1 MIFCARQNNVHG
13 MSYGP
18 CRGGFLIFTTIS
30 TVMKRNG
37 IRCRGFMVFYFITAI
52 IFSVAAVWTTQLRGA
67 LGEAAYYGDSNTL
80 LKLLGL
86 LTAIAVVRAANAFV
100 RSYYRARFEANA
112 GFNLREHFMKY
123 FLRIPFTTF
132 EKAGSG
138 ESLSIFQ
145 NDLRWARLLV
155 GWAIWDLLEDLIY
168 LVAIFTFMFT
178 ISAFLTVILIATIP
192 VLAVLQMMS
201 SIPIQKR
208 QTVMSEERA
217 NFNAVVNDSL
227 QNISTIASYSL
238 EEVLEE
244 RYLTAYDKFFAAFK
258 RFMLILLPLLSF
270 GFVGAGIP
278 LSVINVLAAFRV
290 INGDVSIAD
299 FIAFT
304 TITLLTVEWVAS
316 LAERFNSL
324 QTGVA
329 NAKRLLDSTSQ
340 ELEDVESGEAI
351 NRETPVSISFNNVS
365 FKYNEDGPLAVDSAT
380 FSIKPGSRVAFVGGS
395 GSGKSTLLKLIMGL
409 YTPVS
414 GEILLSGENMAN
426 LFKSGVR
433 DVFAY
438 VPQDSFLFPE
448 SIGQNI
454 TLESTVSDMARLEK
468 AASDAGI
475 LDFVK
480 SLPDKWDSVLQE
492 ASENVSGGQR
502 QRIAVARAFY
512 KNAPVILFDEA
523 TSALDPTT
531 EAAILKSFENVARG
545 KTVIM
550 VAHRPSAIAACDE
563 IIVMDGG
570 RICGIGTHDELIA
583 SSETYKNLYESR
595 QEVA

>member
-1 MIFCARQNNVHG
+1 MCK
-13 MSYGP
+13 
-18 CRGGFLIFTTIS
+18 GGLIIITTIS

-37 IRCRGFMVFYFITAI
+37 IRCRGFMVFYVISAI
-52 IFSVAAVWTTQLRGA
+52 VFSVAIVGTTQLRGA

-80 LKLLGL
+80 FRLLGL
-86 LTAIAVVRAANAFV
+86 LTAITIVRAANSFIRV
-100 RSYYRARFEANA
+100 HFRARFEANV
-112 GFNLREHFMKY
+112 GFNLRENFMKY
-123 FLRIPFTTF
+123 FLRVPFTTF

-145 NDLRWARLLV
+145 NDLRWARVLI
-155 GWAIWDLLEDLIY
+155 GRAAWDMLEDMIY
-168 LVAIFTFMFT
+168 LVAIFTFMFM
-178 ISAFLTVILIATIP
+178 ISPFLTVILIATIP
-192 VLAVLQMMS
+192 VLAMLQMMS

-238 EEVLEE
+238 EELLEE
-244 RYLTAYDKFFAAFK
+244 RYLTAYDKFFVAFK
-258 RFMLILLPLLSF
+258 GFMLTLLPLLSF
-270 GFVGAGIP
+270 GFVAACIP
-278 LSVINVLAAFRV
+278 LSIINVLAALHV
-290 INGDVSIAD
+290 INGYISLSD

-316 LAERFNSL
+316 LAERFNNV

-329 NAKRLLDSTSQ
+329 NAKRLLESTAE
-340 ELEDVESGEAI
+340 ELENIEIGETI
-351 NRETPVSISFNNVS
+351 NREAPISITFKVVS
-365 FKYNEDGPLAVDSAT
+365 FKYNEDSLPAVDSVT

-395 GSGKSTLLKLIMGL
+395 GSGKSTLLKLLMGL
-409 YTPVS
+409 YTPAS
-414 GEILLSGENMAN
+414 GEILITGESTEKLS
-426 LFKSGVR
+426 KSSLR
-433 DVFAY
+433 DIFAY

-448 SIGQNI
+448 SIGENI
-454 TLESTVSDMARLEK
+454 TLEPTFSDIARLEK

-480 SLPDKWDSVLQE
+480 TLPDKWDSILQE
-492 ASENVSGGQR
+492 SSENVSGGQR

-523 TSALDPTT
+523 TSALDPAT

-563 IIVMDGG
+563 IIVMENGKV
-570 RICGIGTHDELIA
+570 CGIGTHDELIV
-583 SSETYKNLYESR
+583 SNEIYKNLYESR
-595 QEVA
+595 GEEV